1 MCKYK
6 SGGIHVKSFKK
17 VHLGDGSDVIVSL
30 IVIKCCF
37 VKKSD
42 LIKYPKLVGLC
53 NNVDEQVIYCQRKLM

>member
-1 MCKYK
+1 M
-6 SGGIHVKSFKK
+6 
-17 VHLGDGSDVIVSL
+17 HLGDGSDVIVSL